1 MLIMG
6 WMTAVAATVRDALGL
21 PRPFVLDLSPVQTF
35 DDTPRPVAD
44 VIAAMMSGTGRISR
58 DQALTVSSVQRA
70 RNELC
75 SIACLPLRQYR
86 GNDVIPSPLLRQI
99 DPDVANVVVL
109 AATVEDLVFEG
120 VAWWRVTARDTRGWP
135 VAARHL
141 PVTSVSLDPPSGAS
155 PATLPSGI
163 DPGSPAS
170 KVVWIDGVQTAA
182 SEVIRFDSPNPGL
195 LKVNSP
201 AIREAVAL
209 RKLSTTYANNPRPLE
224 VLTPKNDP
232 TVDPVDDDDVP
243 VILANWAAYRRASST
258 AWLPENVE
266 REDVSPSVH
275 DLQLVQLKQQVALE
289 IANGTGLDP
298 EDLGVSTTSRTYFNA
313 TDRRVSKIQ
322 ESRMPMMKAI
332 TDRLSMGDVTPYGN
346 EVRFDLTDYLT
357 ADPAEE
363 AKYWK
368 ELIAMGVADPA
379 EARTAMGLSG
389 RPPAK
394 PKPAP
399 APAPDTTAVPAAS
412 ALPAA
417 LTAAAPIIASFDGPP
432 AMTFAGGDFATA
444 VPAAKVDVESR
455 TITGLALPYNAI
467 ARKYGMAYRFLPGS
481 LEYGDVS
488 RVKHLKDHYQPVGK
502 ALSLDDT
509 PAGLSAKL
517 SVGKGADRDALLAD
531 AADGIYDGLSVGVDF
546 SLYADALFNEE
557 DQVWD
562 VHRATLREI
571 STTPMPAFDD
581 ARVTKVAA
589 SQTGGTMHCQHCG
602 QPHAPGIACA
612 TFAAQVGRATQA
624 ALLPTG
630 GPAPEPAANPAGFTP
645 EQMTEFAR
653 TLGDALNQHAQ
664 VAAGPT
670 VVDPTRGAPAQV
682 TEPAP
687 YRLTAD
693 GTLRPGS
700 HDFSTDLV
708 AASKGDVAAADRA
721 NAWVAEQF
729 DVDKAD
735 VAALNPNRQRPD
747 LYVDQRDYRYP
758 VWQAI
763 NKGTLPDST
772 PFVFPKF
779 NSASGLVA
787 AHTEGTEPTPGT
799 FTATTQTVTP
809 GAVSGKVEITR
820 ESWDQ
825 GGNPQMSGLI
835 WRQMTKAWFEALEAR
850 AVALLDAAS
859 PTALAT
865 FTAGGGTNKATLVA
879 ELTAGLAAL
888 QFVRGGFSM
897 DNAFF
902 QIDLYKDLIAA
913 KDTSGRPF
921 FPALGPQN
929 TYGTVGN
936 RFGSIEVAPGVV
948 GLPAWAL
955 AATGSVAASSYL
967 FDSDSVHG
975 WATAPQRLQFEY
987 RVAYVDV
994 AIWGYAATAISD
1006 INGVREITY
1015 DPVA

>member
-6 WMTAVAATVRDALGL
+6 WITAMAATVRDALGL
-21 PRPFVLDLSPVQTF
+21 PRPIVLDLPAEHVF

-44 VIAAMMSGTGRISR
+44 VVAAMMSGAGRISR
-58 DQALTVSSVQRA
+58 DQALTVPAVQRA

-75 SIACLPLRQYR
+75 SIACLPIRQYR
-86 GNDVIPSPLLRQI
+86 GNDIVPSALLRQI
-99 DPDVANVVVL
+99 DPDTPNVVVL

-120 VAWWRVTARDTRGWP
+120 VAWWKVTARDARGWP

-141 PVTSVSLDPPSGAS
+141 PVTSVSLDPPAGSS
-155 PATLPSGI
+155 PAVLPSGI
-163 DPGSPAS
+163 DPGSPAA
-170 KVVWIDGVQTAA
+170 KVVWVDGVSVGA

-224 VLTPKNDP
+224 VLSAKDDP
-232 TVDPVDDDDVP
+232 TVDPVEDDDVP

-258 AWLPENVE
+258 AWLPENVT

-322 ESRMPMMKAI
+322 ESRQPMMKAI
-332 TDRLSMGDVTPYGN
+332 TDRLSMGDITPLGN

-368 ELIAMGVADPA
+368 ELIAMGVADAA
-379 EARTAMGLSG
+379 EARTALGLSG

-394 PKPAP
+394 PKPAAAP
-399 APAPDTTAVPAAS
+399 APAAEP
-412 ALPAA
+412 
-417 LTAAAPIIASFDGPP
+417 TAATNTGLSARFDAPA
-432 AMTFAGGDFATA
+432 AMTFAGADFAAA

-488 RVKHLKDHYQPVGK
+488 RVKHLKDHYEPVGK

-509 PAGLSAKL
+509 PAGLTAKL
-517 SVGKGADRDALLAD
+517 SVGKGEARDQLLAD
-531 AADGIYDGLSVGVDF
+531 AADGIYDGLSVGVNF
-546 SLYADALFNEE
+546 SLYEDALYNEE
-557 DQVWD
+557 DRVWD

-571 STTPMPAFDD
+571 STTPIPAFDD

-589 SQTGGTMHCQHCG
+589 SHTGGTMHCPHCG

-612 TFAAQVGRATQA
+612 TYAAQNTP
-624 ALLPTG
+624 PTPG
-630 GPAPEPAANPAGFTP
+630 QQPTPPGPAAATLTA
-645 EQMTEFAR
+645 EQMQEFAR
-653 TLGDALNQHAQ
+653 TLGDALNQHQA
-664 VAAGPT
+664 VNAGPS
-670 VVDPTRGAPAQV
+670 VVDPTRTGTAQV
-682 TEPAP
+682 KEAAP
-687 YRLTAD
+687 YRLD
-693 GTLRPGS
+693 SRGVLRSGS

-721 NAWVAEQF
+721 NAFVQEQF

-735 VAALNPNRQRPD
+735 VTALNPNRQRPD

-758 VWQAI
+758 VWDAI
-763 NKGTLPDST
+763 NKGTLADST
-772 PFVFPKF
+772 PFVLPKF

-787 AHTEGTEPTPGT
+787 THTEGTEPTPGT

-820 ESWDQ
+820 EAWDQ

-835 WRQMTKAWFEALEAR
+835 WRQMNKAWYEALEAR
-850 AVALLDAAS
+850 AIALLDAAS

-865 FTAGGGTNKATLVA
+865 FTAGGGTDKQTLVA
-879 ELTAGLAAL
+879 ELTAGLAGL
-888 QFVRGGFSM
+888 QFARGGFSM
-897 DNAFF
+897 DNMFA

-913 KDTSGRPF
+913 KDDNGRPIY
-921 FPALGPQN
+921 PALGPSN
-929 TYGTVGN
+929 ANGTAGN

-948 GLPAWAL
+948 AYPSWAL
-955 AATGSVAASSYL
+955 AASGTVAASSYL

-987 RVAYVDV
+987 RVAYIDV
-994 AIWGYAATAISD
+994 ALFGYAATAITD
-1006 INGVREITY
+1006 ITGVREISY
-1015 DPVA
+1015 DPAA